1 MEATLGVSLYLGA
14 AYMTPPLPRRF
25 QQWLQQPQD
34 RRLAAFAQA
43 FAPQLVLAGILLITF
58 AVYAPT
64 LTFWF
69 NHDDFVFLRGAQAA
83 SAPWIWVRDSLD
95 FRNEGPPEGF
105 GFYRP
110 LYQASFLGFYKLF
123 GLEAWAYHLL
133 SVSLHLVNV
142 TLVWLIARKLTN
154 RLLIAHGAALIF
166 GLHPAYPGAVA
177 WITAGNSVLA
187 TVAYLAS
194 LWLFLKHLDGGP
206 RRLWYYGASL
216 FAFVAALLY
225 HPETLVLT
233 ALIVLA
239 YGLLYAR
246 RLRDLLAVWPWLR
259 MVPFVVA
266 AIAYFQIQSWVR
278 DHSYS
283 QTISFRIGDWFD
295 ANYVTNMALAIFPQ
309 NLDRTGEFIAASV
322 LVLVSVIVALTHTKP
337 NKPYAAI
344 FVGYW
349 LFLWLLP
356 LSTPLRGVD
365 GRKLYS
371 AGPALAIMVAMFGA
385 TLWDARPRR
394 LGGWATGLAFVLVIL
409 LMSAAI
415 WRGNAPRDF
424 THDSA
429 IRFEE
434 LVDQVR
440 EAYPSLAPGTR
451 LYIVDVPGQ
460 LLIFGDM
467 NLRNAVLLY
476 YGDVEV
482 RAFRSETELMQAVK
496 LADDD
501 VVVRYRDPLRPP

>member
-1 MEATLGVSLYLGA
+1 MNRLRELRAPADRV
-14 AYMTPPLPRRF
+14 RR
-25 QQWLQQPQD
+25 WVQQPQG
-34 RRLAAFAQA
+34 RRLAAFGQT
-43 FAPQLVLAGILLITF
+43 FAPQLVLAAILLIIF

-69 NHDDFVFLRGAQAA
+69 MHDDFTFLRGAQTA
-83 SAPWIWVRDSLD
+83 SDPWVWVRESLD
-95 FRNEGPPEGF
+95 FRSEGPPEGF

-110 LYQASFLGFYKLF
+110 LYQAGFLGFYKLF

-166 GLHPAYPGAVA
+166 GLHPAYSEAVA

-187 TVAYLAS
+187 TVSYLAS

-216 FAFVAALLY
+216 FAFVASLLY

-246 RLRDLLAVWPWLR
+246 SLRDLLAVWPWLR
-259 MVPFVVA
+259 LAPFIVT
-266 AIAYFQIQSWVR
+266 AIAYYQIQSWVR
-278 DHSYS
+278 DHSFT
-283 QTISFRIGDWFD
+283 QTTGFGIGDWFD
-295 ANYVTNMALAIFPQ
+295 LNYVTNMALAIFPQ
-309 NLDRTGEFIAASV
+309 NLDTAGEFIAAGA
-322 LVLVSVIVALTHTKP
+322 LVLISVIVALSHTKP

-349 LFLWLLP
+349 LFLWFLP
-356 LSTPLRGVD
+356 LSTPLLGVH

-394 LGGWATGLAFVLVIL
+394 LGGWATGLAFVLVVT

-424 THDSA
+424 TRDSA

-440 EAYPSLAPGTR
+440 EAHPSLAPEAR

-460 LLIFGDM
+460 LLIFGDSHV
-467 NLRNAVLLY
+467 RNAVQLY

-482 RAFRSETELMQAVK
+482 RAFPNEKELMQAVK
-496 LADDD
+496 LTDDD
-501 VVVRYRDPLRPP
+501 VVVYYRDPLWPP

>member
-1 MEATLGVSLYLGA
+1 MNRMRE
-14 AYMTPPLPRRF
+14 MRQPLRPF
-25 QQWLQQPQD
+25 QQWLQQPQG
-34 RRLAAFAQA
+34 RRLAAFAKA
-43 FAPQLVLAGILLITF
+43 FAPQLVLAAILLIIF
-58 AVYAPT
+58 AAYAPT
-64 LTFWF
+64 LTIWF
-69 NHDDFVFLRGAQAA
+69 TDDDFTFLHGAQTA
-83 SAPWIWVRDSLD
+83 SAPWVWVKDSLD
-95 FRNEGPPEGF
+95 FRNPGPPEGF

-110 LYQASFLGFYKLF
+110 LYQASFLGLYELF

-133 SVSLHLVNV
+133 SVSLHLINV

-166 GLHPAYPGAVA
+166 GLHPAYPTAVT

-187 TVAYLAS
+187 TVAYLGS
-194 LWLFLKHLDGGP
+194 LWFFLKHLDGGP

-216 FAFVAALLY
+216 FAFVVALLF

-246 RLRDLLAVWPWLR
+246 SLRDLLAIWPWLR
-259 MVPFVVA
+259 LAPFVVT
-266 AIAYFQIQSWVR
+266 AIAYYRIQSWVR
-278 DHSYS
+278 DHSLT
-283 QTISFRIGDWFD
+283 QTISFGFGDWFD
-295 ANYVTNMALAIFPQ
+295 SNYVTNMALAIFPQ
-309 NLDRTGEFIAASV
+309 NLDTTGEFIAAGV
-322 LVLVSVIVALTHTKP
+322 LVLISVIVALAHTKP

-349 LFLWLLP
+349 LFLWFLP
-356 LSTPLRGVD
+356 LSTPLFGVH

-394 LGGWATGLAFVLVIL
+394 LGGWATGPALVLVIL

-415 WRGNAPRDF
+415 WRGNATRDD
-424 THDSA
+424 TRDDA
-429 IRFEE
+429 NRFGE

-440 EAYPSLAPGTR
+440 EAHPSLAPGTD
-451 LYIVDVPGQ
+451 LYIVNVPGR
-460 LLIFGDM
+460 LLIFGG
-467 NLRNAVLLY
+467 RSVASAVQLY
-476 YGDVEV
+476 YDDVDV
-482 RAFRSETELMQAVK
+482 WAFRSETELVQAVK

-501 VVVRYRDPLRPP
+501 VVVHYRDPLWPP

>member
-1 MEATLGVSLYLGA
+1 
-14 AYMTPPLPRRF
+14 
-25 QQWLQQPQD
+25 
-34 RRLAAFAQA
+34 
-43 FAPQLVLAGILLITF
+43 
-58 AVYAPT
+58 VYAPT

-69 NHDDFVFLRGAQAA
+69 MHDDFTFLRGAQTA
-83 SAPWIWVRDSLD
+83 SDPWVWVRESLD
-95 FRNEGPPEGF
+95 FRSEGPPEGF

-110 LYQASFLGFYKLF
+110 LYQAGFLGFYKLF

-166 GLHPAYPGAVA
+166 GLHPAYPTAVA

-187 TVAYLAS
+187 TVAYLGS

-216 FAFVAALLY
+216 LAFVVALLF

-246 RLRDLLAVWPWLR
+246 SIRDLLAVWSWLR
-259 MVPFVVA
+259 LAPFIVT
-266 AIAYFQIQSWVR
+266 AIAYYQIQSWVR
-278 DHSYS
+278 DHSFT
-283 QTISFRIGDWFD
+283 QTTGFGIGDWFD
-295 ANYVTNMALAIFPQ
+295 VNYVTNMALAIFPQ
-309 NLDRTGEFIAASV
+309 NLDTTGEFIAASV

-349 LFLWLLP
+349 LFLWFLP
-356 LSTPLRGVD
+356 LSTPILGVH

-394 LGGWATGLAFVLVIL
+394 LGGWATGLAFVLVVM

-415 WRGNAPRDF
+415 WHGNEPRDKTRSRAVAF
-424 THDSA
+424 KH
-429 IRFEE
+429 
-434 LVDQVR
+434 LVEQVR
-440 EAYPSLAPGTR
+440 DEHPSLPPGTN
-451 LYIVDVPGQ
+451 LYIVNVPGQ
-460 LLIFGDM
+460 LLIGGDRHV
-467 NLRNAVLLY
+467 RNAVRLY
-476 YGDVEV
+476 FGDVEV
-482 RAFRSETELMQAVK
+482 RVFPNETALMQAVK
-496 LADDD
+496 LANDD
-501 VVVRYRDPLRPP
+501 VVLRYRDPLRPP